1 MILYSHNAVRPLR
14 IDWPRKYISQH
25 NKNEIIFT
33 SQLKQTS
40 KTHNLTEFN
49 WICQH
54 PWIST
59 PHVHFTFPQ
68 YLYFTTTVWCFFS
81 SINICENIFRVEE
94 NGSVTLTKFKYS
106 IPKKC
111 TSSHILYFYN
121 SLCFFRHTTESV
133 VLINHRTRRGSN
145 QFNDYLSCTIDSF
158 ALATTKYQISNN
170 WVPKSVLKNWTKRL
184 LPPHCFFILLN
195 FNSKKI
201 QLFSASDFKI
211 LWTPS

>member
-1 MILYSHNAVRPLR
+1 MSTLHFHSTC
-14 IDWPRKYISQH
+14 ISQQQYGAFLAASTYV
-25 NKNEIIFT
+25 KTYFVLRRT
-33 SQLKQTS
+33 AQLHLRNS
-40 KTHNLTEFN
+40 
-49 WICQH
+49 
-54 PWIST
+54 
-59 PHVHFTFPQ
+59 
-68 YLYFTTTVWCFFS
+68 
-81 SINICENIFRVEE
+81 NIQF
-94 NGSVTLTKFKYS
+94 L
-106 IPKKC
+106 KKC